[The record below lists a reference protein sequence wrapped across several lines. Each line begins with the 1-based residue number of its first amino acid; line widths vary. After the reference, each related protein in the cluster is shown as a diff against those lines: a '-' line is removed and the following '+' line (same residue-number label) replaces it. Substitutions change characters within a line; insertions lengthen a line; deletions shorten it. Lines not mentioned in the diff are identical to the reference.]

1 MGFYFRVRK
10 ALYAVTARHILFPE
24 DEGNDAYSYV
34 GTFFPR
40 EDERDSDHT
49 YKAGPKKKVVLM
61 GTRAF
66 ANFLTSI
73 QGHIGILITRVSIL
87 ERYIMTFMARSEGG
101 GSNAEQAARRLV
113 ATQGQ
118 LGETRMAIEELKK
131 FSAKMKK
138 RWTNPKDRVIGHVVW
153 APPIDVLPAPHG
165 HMKDVCIIKL
175 DEKKFLP
182 NFRKNVLD
190 LGVC

>member
-24 DEGNDAYSYV
+24 DEGNDAYSYI
-34 GTFFPR
+34 GMFFPR
-40 EDERDSDHT
+40 EDEHDSDHT

-73 QGHIGILITRVSIL
+73 QGHIGNLISTVSAL
-87 ERYIMTFMARSEGG
+87 ERHIVTFMAWLEGG
-101 GSNAEQAARRLV
+101 DPNAEQAAHRLV
-113 ATQGQ
+113 VTQGQ

-131 FSAKMKK
+131 
-138 RWTNPKDRVIGHVVW
+138 
-153 APPIDVLPAPHG
+153 
-165 HMKDVCIIKL
+165 
-175 DEKKFLP
+175 
-182 NFRKNVLD
+182 
-190 LGVC
+190 